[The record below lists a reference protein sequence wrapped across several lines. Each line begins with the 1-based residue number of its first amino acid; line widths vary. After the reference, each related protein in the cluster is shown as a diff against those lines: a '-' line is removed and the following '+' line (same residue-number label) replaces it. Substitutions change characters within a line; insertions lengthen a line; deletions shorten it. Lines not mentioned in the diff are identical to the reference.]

1 MWKECLVA
9 TYRYRCDVHGPFDVS
24 RPIGTAP
31 GAAACPRGDGA
42 SPRVFTAPMLGLA
55 PRAAVALIDR
65 TAATADPPRVVSSPP
80 RRPAH
85 RATPLAPPDPALRR
99 LPRP

>member
-1 MWKECLVA
+1 MA
-9 TYRYRCDVHGPFDVS
+9 TYQYRCDAHGPFDVR

-31 GAAACPRGDGA
+31 SAVTCPRCDGA
-42 SPRVFTAPMLGLA
+42 SARMFTAPMLGLA

-65 TAATADPPRVVSSPP
+65 TRSTADTPQVVSSPP
-80 RRPAH
+80 PRPAH
-85 RATPLAPPDPALRR
+85 RATRWPDPALRR